1 VYPVAACARGELTR
15 RSCRDH
21 VIHTAPKGRQEVVA
35 VLKVMLDAEAGQ
47 VSEELVRRGIAAD
60 TRVRVLAEVVEN
72 DEGPSMAA
80 LAQAGGAFAFLAEE
94 PDLYSDADAVERN
107 G

>member
-1 VYPVAACARGELTR
+1 
-15 RSCRDH
+15 
-21 VIHTAPKGRQEVVA
+21 VIGAAPKDRQEFVA
-35 VLKVMLDAEAGQ
+35 VLKVTLDAEAGR

-60 TRVRVLAEVVEN
+60 TRVRVLAEIVED
-72 DEGPSMAA
+72 DERPPMAA

-94 PDLYSDADAVERN
+94 PDLYTDADAVERN

>member
-1 VYPVAACARGELTR
+1 MFQLNGPL
-15 RSCRDH
+15 
-21 VIHTAPKGRQEVVA
+21 Q
-35 VLKVMLDAEAGQ
+35 
-47 VSEELVRRGIAAD
+47 
-60 TRVRVLAEVVEN
+60 VLAEVVED
-72 DEGPSMAA
+72 DERLSTAA